1 MSAFLRTFS
10 LPSFIGLGGYGLYVI
25 ARNTIFL
32 GQEDLQLCDYYS
44 QPIEM
49 STELKDIE
57 KEIILKLDWE
67 VKLLAN
73 IRLFM
78 SEEIEM
84 CHRGLINAKGGAII
98 GIPQTFHCHKVSDIS
113 CWDDI
118 CKYYNISVDK
128 SSPESAKELGEA
140 LILSNKAKKFAIAR
154 EVFLAKSHHKFM
166 PLLFMFSSGFLT
178 YTVWY
183 YLDKPLKSKALIRNC
198 VHIFG
203 ILLMVKLY
211 LEMMIVY
218 TRRLE
223 RKVDVEA
230 CKMEEDYAKGGIEY
244 YDKLIKTRQVVSHL
258 QNYKELSIIDQMLST
273 ISSFSRSRHLTLE
286 DRRKTVENYVQ
297 KLTEDQKSTNS

>member
-1 MSAFLRTFS
+1 
-10 LPSFIGLGGYGLYVI
+10 
-25 ARNTIFL
+25 
-32 GQEDLQLCDYYS
+32 
-44 QPIEM
+44 
-49 STELKDIE
+49 
-57 KEIILKLDWE
+57 
-67 VKLLAN
+67 
-73 IRLFM
+73 M

-84 CHRGLINAKGGAII
+84 CHRGLINAKTGAII

-118 CKYYNISVDK
+118 CKFYNISLDK
-128 SSPESAKELGEA
+128 SSESPKDLGEA

-154 EVFLAKSHHKFM
+154 EVFLAKSYHKFM

-183 YLDKPLKSKALIRNC
+183 YLEKPLKSKALIRNC

-223 RKVDVEA
+223 RKVDVAA
-230 CKMEEDYAKGGIEY
+230 CKMEEDYAEGGIEY
-244 YDKLIKTRQVVSHL
+244 YDKLIKTQQVVSLL
-258 QNYKELSIIDQMLST
+258 QNEKELSIIDQMLRT
-273 ISSFSRSRHLTLE
+273 VSSFSRSRHLTLE
-286 DRRKTVENYVQ
+286 DRRKTVENYVN
-297 KLTEDQKSTNS
+297 KLTEEQKSTNS